1 MSNLVLVSLVLNIV
15 VLVPVCV
22 ALAFFTESKFV
33 VDTWGPSSPSRG
45 ILLSVYLSMLVASVA
60 LLFAD
65 PSRSKPM
72 VTALL
77 AAQVTY
83 KLTTPITAGTSNPV
97 VLINVLV
104 SCVHIVALWSLL
116 RKTDPKNS
124 YEANKIK

>member
-22 ALAFFTESKFV
+22 ALAFFAESKLV
-33 VDTWGPSSPSRG
+33 VDAWGPSSPSRG

-72 VTALL
+72 VAALL

-97 VLINVLV
+97 VLSNVLV